1 MQIHE
6 LTPPAEIPQPEWQ
19 RQLTRFARSAGDDDR
34 LHMRVAL
41 EMRDRD
47 TAWRLL
53 ENYSDAAVLE
63 RKRAKKKRKA
73 AKKRAFKYGRF
84 GGWWYPGFHDDSGAT
99 ADAGGDGG
107 GGESVREAST
117 PDGVSPSTRMFLSE
131 TEKTGILKDF
141 ITRTIQRLKLDNP
154 PRVLFHKNSTW
165 AEQNRSFGQF
175 DPETN
180 TLHVSLPDRHVMD
193 IMRTIAHELTHA
205 KQNEQHDLPDTAG
218 ETGSTWENSANAMA
232 GIIMRDMA
240 RANPDLFE
248 SIGRE
253 TPVQEGLNHGL
264 AAAAISTALA
274 VTPAAAQDQ
283 DRDQPS
289 PQRATIGQ
297 VLNTALKLYGIS
309 RIREPQV
316 RAEVE
321 QEFKNYLRAQQGDPN
336 AQNQSEIYQWQQ
348 RQQESALPED
358 YSPDEPPGPESK
370 PTMPKG
376 TIRVDVSDMYDWY
389 KLGQHISRMKGLGR
403 HDFGKGPPSS
413 ILSFGS
419 EELEHKY
426 IQDFKRTGLDV
437 TDLDPSDHK
446 PIKGIKTDPTYNVA
460 EASGYIPTRK
470 QARDPRFKTALTVDI
485 RPGQVGHEANK
496 LALNTDSQGR
506 PALLTKKLAN
516 ALREFKEQGTI
527 SERCWTGYRQAGM
540 KKKGS
545 RMVPNCVPVEE
556 DQELTEVDM
565 SPGALQK
572 WARSDAAQ
580 KIRVGF
586 EFEMYF
592 PDTVDADRDDYDG
605 GYDYEMDEEA
615 NSIRD
620 IVEFFGGGNNP
631 TSRRMLTRLE
641 EGLYETFAEWRQ
653 EQIAGE
659 ASSSGFYDYM
669 EENEPDLRE
678 DKIAEFRQEAR
689 SELGDEASDNDIDE
703 RTQDLY
709 AEWIDDQYS
718 SGGRYYDD
726 YMEWLTDSLGDSYD
740 ESEWLRSE
748 MRYMSDVERE
758 EGLEWPWINESSGG
772 DGRSAETWAQELEG
786 VIGMPVLTGS
796 YHGSQRGEDYAN
808 LEPDGSLSE
817 PDSDQDAGL
826 ELITPYRPLPE
837 AMQILNSVI
846 KWADDNGIYTNSS
859 TGLHMNVSIEDV
871 KNVDWVKL
879 VLFLGDR
886 YILDQFDRRYKMYA
900 SSSLDRIEAKVRDAQ
915 PVQEQDDDQAIYGG
929 KMDIEKALQM
939 MRNNSI
945 ELARRA
951 IQSGGGREKYQS
963 VHVKELRDGSY
974 IEFRG
979 PGNDWLQKAQET
991 ERGLADTVYRL
1002 GRAMTIAA
1010 DPEAER
1016 KEYARK
1022 LYKILT
1028 PEDPNQRSG
1037 MKLFAD
1043 YSAGVISREQLKRTW
1058 AEQVLRAQRR
1068 GRDRDA
1074 QAEYDIIDRETGEVI
1089 DTFSAAGDQDAVETA
1104 RNRWDGRGV
1113 NYDVRLHDRE
1123 AALSPK
1129 ERRRSE
1135 LALRVAGKPIW
1146 WRVSDKDER
1155 YTGYVQARTAS
1166 KAIDEFMRQEPAA
1179 MRISRDRFE
1188 ARPEDPPT
1196 DTQSSTEPSAVD
1208 LNALPPGES
1217 DFMVSWDEFRTHEG
1231 REVRVTDGV
1240 RVTAR
1245 NAAEAAR
1252 RVHDSLQMQGREA
1265 FNVNAE
1271 PTDPPPWRR
1280 NRDVPDAAT
1289 DNITNPLHQ
1298 TTGEWTGQWL
1308 VVDREGREVYR
1319 FHGIG
1324 NVQADA
1330 NRHAQTWLLSQGDRM
1345 DDRGPFD
1352 VVPEMQ

>member
-6 LTPPAEIPQPEWQ
+6 LTPPAEIPPPEWH
-19 RQLTRFARSAGDDDR
+19 RQLARFVRSASDHDR
-34 LHMRVAL
+34 IDMRVAL

-47 TAWRLL
+47 TAVRLL
-53 ENYSDAAVLE
+53 ESYSDAAVLE

-73 AKKRAFKYGRF
+73 AKKRTFKYGRF

-99 ADAGGDGG
+99 ADGDGG

-131 TEKTGILKDF
+131 TEKTNILKDF
-141 ITRTIQRLKLDNP
+141 IARTMQRLRLADP
-154 PRVLFHKNSTW
+154 PRVVFHKNSTW

-175 DPETN
+175 DPDTN

-205 KQNEQHDLPDTAG
+205 KQNEKYQLPDTAG
-218 ETGSTWENSANAMA
+218 ETGSRWENSANAMA

-240 RANPDLFE
+240 QANPGLFE
-248 SIGRE
+248 AVTQDININ
-253 TPVQEGLNHGL
+253 EGLNRALASAAL
-264 AAAAISTALA
+264 AAAMTVI
-274 VTPAAAQDQ
+274 PAAAQDQ
-283 DRDQPS
+283 PQDQQQAQGPS
-289 PQRATIGQ
+289 VKQ
-297 VLNTALKLYGIS
+297 VLNTALRLYGIS

-336 AQNQSEIYQWQQ
+336 AQNQSKIYQWE
-348 RQQESALPED
+348 RQL
-358 YSPDEPPGPESK
+358 DEG
-370 PTMPKG
+370 
-376 TIRVDVSDMYDWY
+376 
-389 KLGQHISRMKGLGR
+389 
-403 HDFGKGPPSS
+403 
-413 ILSFGS
+413 
-419 EELEHKY
+419 
-426 IQDFKRTGLDV
+426 
-437 TDLDPSDHK
+437 
-446 PIKGIKTDPTYNVA
+446 
-460 EASGYIPTRK
+460 ASGYIPTKR

-485 RPGQVGHEANK
+485 KPGQVGREANK
-496 LALNTDSQGR
+496 LGLQTDSQGR
-506 PALLTKKLAN
+506 PNLLAKQLAN
-516 ALREFKEQGTI
+516 ALREFKEGVTPVAPVAPAGSRTAQPQWSKQKGQ
-527 SERCWTGYRQAGM
+527 RPDGGAFRDALKQAQTKTTEA

-545 RMVPNCVPVEE
+545 HGKACWKGYRRVGTDDCVKISE

-572 WARSDAAQ
+572 WAKSDAAQ
-580 KIRVGF
+580 RIRVGF

-592 PDTVDADRDDYDG
+592 PDTVDADRDD
-605 GYDYEMDEEA
+605 DYGDSDYPNDEEA
-615 NSIRD
+615 DSISD
-620 IVEFFGGGNNP
+620 IIRFFSGGNNP
-631 TSRRMLTRLE
+631 TARRVLNRVE
-641 EGLYETFAEWRQ
+641 EGLYETFAQWRQ
-653 EQIAGE
+653 DQIADE
-659 ASSSGFYDYM
+659 ASSSGFYNYM

-678 DKIAEFRQEAR
+678 DKIEEFRQEAR
-689 SELGDEASDNDIDE
+689 TELGDDASEEAVDE

-709 AEWIDDQYS
+709 GEWIDDQYS
-718 SGGRYYDD
+718 RGSRYYDD
-726 YMEWLTDSLGDSYD
+726 YMEWLSDSLGDSYD

-748 MRYMSDVERE
+748 MRYMSDVAQE
-758 EGLEWPWINESSGG
+758 EDLDWPYINERGGGSGRTA
-772 DGRSAETWAQELEG
+772 DDWAQELAG
-786 VIGMPVLTGS
+786 VIGMPVKTGS
-796 YHGSQRGEDYAN
+796 YHGSQRGEDHAN

-817 PDSDQDAGL
+817 PKSDQDAGL

-837 AMQILNSVI
+837 AMQILDNVI
-846 KWADDNGIYTNSS
+846 QWADRNGIYTNSS
-859 TGLHMNVSIEDV
+859 TGLHMNVSIEGV

-915 PVQEQDDDQAIYGG
+915 PVQEQDEDQAIYGG

-951 IQSGGGREKYQS
+951 IQSGMGREKYQS

-1016 KEYARK
+1016 QEYARK

-1028 PEDPNQRSG
+1028 PEDPNRRSS

-1043 YSAGVISREQLKRTW
+1043 YSAGVISREELKRTW
-1058 AEQVLRAQRR
+1058 AEQVLQAQRR
-1068 GRDRDA
+1068 GRDREA
-1074 QAEYDIIDRETGEVI
+1074 QAEYDIVDRDTGEVI
-1089 DTFSAAGDQDAVETA
+1089 DTFTAVGDNYAIEKARDRVPAGI
-1104 RNRWDGRGV
+1104 

-1123 AALSPK
+1123 VALSPK

-1135 LALRVAGKPIW
+1135 LAQRVAGKPIW
-1146 WRVSDKDER
+1146 WRVSDKGGN
-1155 YTGYVQARTAS
+1155 YTGHVQAPTAS
-1166 KAIDEFMRQEPAA
+1166 KAIDNFMQQEPAA

-1196 DTQSSTEPSAVD
+1196 VTQSSTDPSTVD

-1217 DFMVSWDEFRTHEG
+1217 DFMVTWDEFRTHEG
-1231 REVRVTDGV
+1231 REVRVSDALRT
-1240 RVTAR
+1240 TAR

-1265 FNVNAE
+1265 FNLNAE
-1271 PTDPPPWRR
+1271 PTDPPAWRR
-1280 NRDVPDAAT
+1280 NRDVPAAAT

-1298 TTGEWTGQWL
+1298 TTDDTTERKEYHIFYRDTNRPVVAFMAASDEEALVRLDRFRREYPRSGDVGVRAAPGATRAQTTPSGEWTGRWL
-1308 VVDREGREVYR
+1308 VQSTVTGETV
-1319 FHGIG
+1319 HTISGIG
-1324 NVQADA
+1324 NVQDDA
-1330 NRHAQTWLLSQGDRM
+1330 NRHAERWVRSTGF
-1345 DDRGPFD
+1345 DDPIE

>member
-6 LTPPAEIPQPEWQ
+6 LTPPAEIPPPEWH
-19 RQLTRFARSAGDDDR
+19 RQLARFVRSASDHDR
-34 LHMRVAL
+34 IDMKAAL
-41 EMRDRD
+41 EMRDRN
-47 TAWRLL
+47 TAVRLL
-53 ENYSDAAVLE
+53 ESYSDAAVLE

-73 AKKRAFKYGRF
+73 AKKQKFKYGRF

-117 PDGVSPSTRMFLSE
+117 PDGVSPSTQMFLNE
-131 TEKTGILKDF
+131 AEKTGILKDF
-141 ITRTIQRLKLDNP
+141 VTRTIQRLKLENP
-154 PRVLFHKNSTW
+154 PRVMFHKNSTW

-240 RANPDLFE
+240 QDNPGLFE
-248 SIGRE
+248 QLDRPTPTVSDLAIKHGVTVSTILRQLKKGIQVELEHTTDPAVARE
-253 TPVQEGLNHGL
+253 IALDHIAELPDYYTRLARVEKQSLEEGVLNK
-264 AAAAISTALA
+264 AAAAAALTAA
-274 VTPAAAQDQ
+274 MSMPVSAQDQ
-283 DRDQPS
+283 PQDQTQAQS
-289 PQRATIGQ
+289 PTIGQ
-297 VLNTALKLYGIS
+297 VLNTALRLYGIS
-309 RIREPQV
+309 RIREPQA

-336 AQNQSEIYQWQQ
+336 AQNQSKIYQWE
-348 RQQESALPED
+348 RQL
-358 YSPDEPPGPESK
+358 DEG
-370 PTMPKG
+370 
-376 TIRVDVSDMYDWY
+376 
-389 KLGQHISRMKGLGR
+389 
-403 HDFGKGPPSS
+403 
-413 ILSFGS
+413 
-419 EELEHKY
+419 
-426 IQDFKRTGLDV
+426 
-437 TDLDPSDHK
+437 
-446 PIKGIKTDPTYNVA
+446 
-460 EASGYIPTRK
+460 ASGYIPTKR

-485 RPGQVGHEANK
+485 KPGQVGREANK

-506 PALLTKKLAN
+506 PGLLTTKLAN
-516 ALREFKEQGTI
+516 ALREFKEQGAI

-540 KKKGS
+540 KKKGD

-572 WARSDAAQ
+572 WAKSDAAQ
-580 KIRVGF
+580 RIRVGF

-592 PDTVDADRDDYDG
+592 PDTVDADRYDEDDGSWDM
-605 GYDYEMDEEA
+605 EMDEEA
-615 NSIRD
+615 TSIRG
-620 IVEFFGGGNNP
+620 IINFFSGGNNP
-631 TSRRMLTRLE
+631 TSRRVLDRLE

-653 EQIAGE
+653 EQIANE

-678 DKIAEFRQEAR
+678 DKIEEFRQEAR
-689 SELGDEASDNDIDE
+689 TELGDDASDNDIDE

-718 SGGRYYDD
+718 SGGRYYDN
-726 YMEWLTDSLGDSYD
+726 YQEWLSDSLGDSYD
-740 ESEWLRSE
+740 ESDWLRSD
-748 MRYMSDVERE
+748 MRYMSAVMTE
-758 EGLEWPWINESSGG
+758 EDLEWPWINERGG
-772 DGRSAETWAQELEG
+772 DGRTADDWAQELEG
-786 VIGMPVLTGS
+786 VIGMPVQTGRYQRS
-796 YHGSQRGEDYAN
+796 SRGEDNAN
-808 LEPDGSLSE
+808 LETDGSLSE
-817 PDSDQDAGL
+817 PNSDADAGL
-826 ELITPYRPLPE
+826 EFITPYRPLPE
-837 AMQILNSVI
+837 AMQILNNVI
-846 KWADDNGIYTNSS
+846 EWADRNGIYTNST
-859 TGLHMNVSIEDV
+859 TGLHMNVSIEGV

-886 YILDQFDRRYKMYA
+886 YILDQFDRRFAFYA
-900 SSSLDRIEAKVRDAQ
+900 RSSLDKIEAKVRDAQ
-915 PVQEQDDDQAIYGG
+915 PVQEQDDDQAIYSG
-929 KMDIEKALQM
+929 KIDIEKALQM

-1028 PEDPNQRSG
+1028 PDDPNKQTS

-1043 YSAGVISREQLKRTW
+1043 YSAGTISPEELKRAW

-1074 QAEYDIIDRETGEVI
+1074 QAEYDIVDRDTGEVI
-1089 DTFSAAGDQDAVETA
+1089 DTFTAVGDSHAVEKA
-1104 RNRWDGRGV
+1104 RDRAPAGT

-1146 WRVSDKDER
+1146 WRVSDKDEN
-1155 YTGYVQARTAS
+1155 YTGYVQAPTAG
-1166 KAIDEFMRQEPAA
+1166 KAIDNFMQQEPAA
-1179 MRISRDRFE
+1179 MRIGRDRFE

-1196 DTQSSTEPSAVD
+1196 DTQSSTDPSAVD

-1245 NAAEAAR
+1245 NAAEASQ

-1280 NRDVPDAAT
+1280 DRDVPAAAT

-1298 TTGEWTGQWL
+1298 TTGEWTGRWL
-1308 VVDREGREVYR
+1308 VQSTVTGETV
-1319 FHGIG
+1319 HTISGIG
-1324 NVQADA
+1324 NVQDDA
-1330 NRHAQTWLLSQGDRM
+1330 NRHAERWVRSTGF
-1345 DDRGPFD
+1345 DDPIE